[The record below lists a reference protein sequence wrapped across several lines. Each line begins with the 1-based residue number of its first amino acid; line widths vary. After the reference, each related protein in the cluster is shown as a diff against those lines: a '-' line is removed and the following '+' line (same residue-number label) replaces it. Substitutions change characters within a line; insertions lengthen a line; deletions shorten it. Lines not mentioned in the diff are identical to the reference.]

1 MACVTS
7 IFIQSIYSEDTV
19 AQLLQKQ
26 ATGAKGGNSSAARG
40 AVPLWD
46 SYTSSLLSALDA
58 LSFEAQL
65 GILLSL
71 LVGFALWTTVSLL
84 VSDSS
89 P

>member
-1 MACVTS
+1 MAGVTS
-7 IFIQSIYSEDTV
+7 IFILFPEETV

-26 ATGAKGGNSSAARG
+26 ATGATGGNSSAARG

-46 SYTSSLLSALDA
+46 SYTSTLLSAIDA
-58 LSFEAQL
+58 LDFEAQL